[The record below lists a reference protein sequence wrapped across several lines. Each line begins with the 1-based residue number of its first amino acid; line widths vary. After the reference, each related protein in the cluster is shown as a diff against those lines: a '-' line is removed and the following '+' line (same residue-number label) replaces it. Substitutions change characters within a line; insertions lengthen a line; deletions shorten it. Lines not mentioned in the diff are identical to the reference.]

1 MPKTKLKGLS
11 ACVAGAM
18 SFAAQAQSTQDFRTN
33 FPSHM
38 TSTPMGVNLQTG
50 RFGYFPYT
58 FDMGPFALRRG
69 YNQSE
74 FGFIAYIGW
83 RTVQTFGGGGQP
95 VLTVYLGASGV
106 PGSFDTGN
114 PAKMD
119 FVSDGSGGF
128 MWWSSSSTGHKLQ
141 RSGSGYQL
149 TDRSG
154 NIYYFSDIPNTGY
167 GTPNGRTTLVTY
179 ADGSTISIEYDGTGR
194 IKFAKSNRGYAVL
207 YESLYGNTQRKVCGF
222 NLAITYASSASTCA
236 ASSHVVTLG
245 TTLLS
250 NGVVQINSVTDQAG
264 QTSNLTYVGNGLL
277 QCMTL
282 PNSSTCEFTNSYGPQ
297 PGEPT
302 QLTKPNQVRVQTD
315 ANGTVYNY
323 GYDNPATTNGDDP
336 PQYPGGPAILSYAW
350 MNAPGYSVQGNYEN
364 GLLKTLQAPSGG
376 PSAFEY
382 DGTEI
387 KKAIMPEGNN
397 VVISRDAAGNAL
409 TIVENPKPSSGLSA
423 ITRTQS
429 FPIPN
434 YSANPTICNAASDK
448 LCDKPIA
455 QVDAMGNQTDYSY
468 DAAHG
473 GALTKT
479 LPAVAV
485 SGGGSVRPQVRS
497 EYAQRSAWIKNV
509 SGAYIAESPV
519 WLKTRERMCKTTA
532 ASGQTCIGGA
542 GDEVITDYEYGANSG
557 PNNLLLRG
565 VTVTADGITQRTC
578 YGYDAN
584 GRKISETQPLAGLA
598 VCP

>member
-1 MPKTKLKGLS
+1 MRKSTFRRYAALS
-11 ACVAGAM
+11 LACT
-18 SFAAQAQSTQDFRTN
+18 SLAAQSAQAGDFRDE

-38 TSTPMGVNLQTG
+38 TATPMGVNLQTG
-50 RFGYFPYT
+50 RFVYFPYT
-58 FDMGPFALRRG
+58 FGMGPFTLRRG
-69 YNQSE
+69 YNQSG
-74 FGFIAYIGW
+74 FGFVAYIGW
-83 RTVQTFGGGGQP
+83 RTVQTAGGGGQP

-106 PGSFDTGN
+106 PGSFDTGS
-114 PAKMD
+114 PTKLD
-119 FVSDGSGGF
+119 FVSDGGSGF
-128 MWWSSSSTGHKLQ
+128 IWWSSSSTGYKLQ
-141 RSGSGYQL
+141 RLGAGYQL

-154 NIYYFSDIPNTGY
+154 NTYYFSDIPNTGY
-167 GTPNGRTTLVTY
+167 GTPNGRSTLVNY
-179 ADGSTISIEYDGTGR
+179 ADGSNISLEYDASNR
-194 IKFAKSNRGYAVL
+194 LKFIKSNRGYAVL
-207 YESLYGNTQRKVCGF
+207 YEYLGGDTQQKICGF
-222 NLAITYASSASTCA
+222 NLAVTYATAASSCSAST
-236 ASSHVVTLG
+236 HVVTLG
-245 TTLLS
+245 TS
-250 NGVVQINSVTDQAG
+250 IFGGSAIQINSVVDLAG
-264 QTSNLTYVGNGLL
+264 QSSNLTYVGNGLL

-315 ANGTVYNY
+315 ANGAVYSY
-323 GYDNPATTNGDDP
+323 GYDNPATMNGDDP

-364 GLLKTLQAPSGG
+364 GLLKTLSAPGGG

-382 DGTEI
+382 DGAEI

-397 VVISRDAAGNAL
+397 VVITRDWVGNAG
-409 TIVENPKPSSGLSA
+409 TIVDNPKPGSGLGA

-429 FPIPN
+429 FPTPN
-434 YSANPTICNAASDK
+434 LHANPTICNAASDK

-455 QVDAMGNQTDYSY
+455 QVDAMGNQTDYTY

-497 EYAQRSAWIKNV
+497 EYAQRSAWVKNV
-509 SGAYIAESPV
+509 SGAYIAESPI

-565 VTVTADGITQRTC
+565 IAVTADGITQRTC